1 MAPNP
6 QIAKTLTVGE
16 VAERAGVAVST
27 LHFYERQGLIR
38 SHRTS
43 GNQRRYD
50 RDVLRR
56 IAIIRVAQDV
66 GVTLNEIG
74 AGLANLPDGRAPT
87 KEDWSELSAGWTDA
101 IDHKIFLLKRLR
113 DGLADCIGCGC
124 LSLEHC
130 PIRNPA
136 DRLGRQGPGPR
147 RLLGRGS
154 SN

>member
-1 MAPNP
+1 MPAHPP
-6 QIAKTLTVGE
+6 VARTLTVGE
-16 VAERAGVAVST
+16 VADRAGVAVST

-50 RDVLRR
+50 REVLRR

-66 GVTLNEIG
+66 GVSLSEIG
-74 AGLANLPDGRAPT
+74 AGLAGLPDGRTPT
-87 KEDWSELSAGWTDA
+87 KEDWARMSAGWTDA

-113 DGLADCIGCGC
+113 DGLSDCIGCGC

-136 DRLGRQGPGPR
+136 DKLGRQGPGPR
-147 RLLGRGS
+147 RLLGPQ
-154 SN
+154 N

>member
-1 MAPNP
+1 V
-6 QIAKTLTVGE
+6 IAQTLSVGE
-16 VAERAGVAVST
+16 VAKRAGVTVST

-56 IAIIRVAQDV
+56 VAIIRVAQDV
-66 GVTLNEIG
+66 GVSLAEVG
-74 AGLANLPDGRAPT
+74 AGLATLPDGRTPNRD
-87 KEDWSELSAGWTDA
+87 DWARLSSGWAAA
-101 IDHKIFLLKRLR
+101 IDHRIALLQRLR
-113 DGLADCIGCGC
+113 DGLSDCIGCGC

-136 DRLGRQGPGPR
+136 DRLGQQGPGPR
-147 RLLGRGS
+147 RLLGLA
-154 SN
+154 

>member
-1 MAPNP
+1 MPTHP
-6 QIAKTLTVGE
+6 PIAKTLPVGE

-50 RDVLRR
+50 REVLRR

-66 GVTLNEIG
+66 GVSLGDIG
-74 AGLANLPDGRAPT
+74 AGLASLPDGRTPT
-87 KEDWSELSAGWTDA
+87 KEDWTHLSAGWTDA

-113 DGLADCIGCGC
+113 DGLSDCIGCGC

-136 DRLGRQGPGPR
+136 DKLGRQGPGPR
-147 RLLGRGS
+147 RLIAAEGR
-154 SN
+154 

>member
-1 MAPNP
+1 MTANP
-6 QIAKTLTVGE
+6 PVAKTLSVGE

-56 IAIIRVAQDV
+56 ISIIRVAQDV
-66 GVTLNEIG
+66 GVSLAEIG
-74 AGLANLPDGRAPT
+74 AGFADLPDGRAPS
-87 KEDWSELSAGWTDA
+87 KEDWTKLSSGWTDA

-130 PIRNPA
+130 PIRNPS
-136 DRLGRQGPGPR
+136 DKLGRQGPGPR
-147 RLLGRGS
+147 RLISPRAS
-154 SN
+154 

>member
-1 MAPNP
+1 MATNP
-6 QIAKTLTVGE
+6 PVANTLTVGE

-66 GVTLNEIG
+66 GVSLAEIG
-74 AGLANLPDGRAPT
+74 AGFADLPDGRAPSKEYWT
-87 KEDWSELSAGWTDA
+87 KLSAGWTDA
-101 IDHKIFLLKRLR
+101 NDQKIFLLKRLR

-130 PIRNPA
+130 PIRNPS
-136 DRLGRQGPGPR
+136 DKLSRQGPGPR
-147 RLLGRGS
+147 RLISPRAS
-154 SN
+154 